1 LDSWE
6 NSYFGNLNQTSSG
19 DSDSDGLSNLQE
31 YIFGSDPKSATSG
44 LPKVEV
50 SPTGSNGFTI
60 SFPTVLGRTYQVVG
74 SDNLSLSPNNW
85 PTIGL
90 SISGDGTQKS
100 VADPLTNAP
109 SRKFYKVQISAP

>member
-74 SDNLSLSPNNW
+74 TENLAGTSW
-85 PTIGL
+85 PPIGGPKAGNGQ
-90 SISGDGTQKS
+90 SQS
-100 VADPLTNAP
+100 VTDTFTTPPT
-109 SRKFYKVQISAP
+109 SKFYKVKITAP